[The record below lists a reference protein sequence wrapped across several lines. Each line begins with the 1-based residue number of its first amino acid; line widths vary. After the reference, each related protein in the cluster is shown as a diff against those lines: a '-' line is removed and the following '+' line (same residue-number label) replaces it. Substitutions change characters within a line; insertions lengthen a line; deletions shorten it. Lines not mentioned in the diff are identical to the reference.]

1 MGGGK
6 IYFLSFKVYKKKRQG
21 VRSKFDHFHNKIVY
35 KDFKYHKKMILS
47 PAIFF
52 LFYIYLYIFLNTNF
66 FHPFHI
72 LYSKLPYNYKKL
84 FKEYIFLTT
93 QPSTLSYHLHILFE
107 KFDIFNV

>member
-1 MGGGK
+1 MGEYMGGGGGVK
-6 IYFLSFKVYKKKRQG
+6 FIFDLSRHIKKKRQG

-35 KDFKYHKKMILS
+35 KDFKYHKKKVLS
-47 PAIFF
+47 PPI
-52 LFYIYLYIFLNTNF
+52 F

-72 LYSKLPYNYKKL
+72 LYSKLPYKYKKL